1 MTPNQLESYSVE
13 NSILNKSFVS
23 TSKDR
28 SIANMFADYNQQQNS
43 KIPVLLI
50 YTIKKNQTAIDI
62 EHISTIKDEEEV
74 LILPFSVFQVKN
86 KIEKNSSS
94 ILIEIHLEECQDDQ
108 QINYQINN
116 SKLYH

>member
-1 MTPNQLESYSVE
+1 MTPNQLESYSIG

-28 SIANMFADYNQQQNS
+28 SIANIFANDNQQQHS

-50 YTIKKNQTAIDI
+50 YTIKQNQTAIDI
-62 EHISTIKDEEEV
+62 EHISTIKDEKEV
-74 LILPFSVFQVKN
+74 LILSFSVFQVKN

-94 ILIEIHLEECQDDQ
+94 ILIEIHLEECHDDQ
-108 QINYQINN
+108 LNN